1 MTVCGNVKW
10 DSMFGGDFK
19 KDTPVPKNKAEI
31 YLFLNVKNE
40 WMKVECQHVFTIW
53 QLFMYTIEVRYF

>member
-1 MTVCGNVKW
+1 
-10 DSMFGGDFK
+10 MFGGDFK

-31 YLFLNVKNE
+31 YKFLNVKNE